1 MTERQ
6 LLVLGATADGE
17 RVLLD
22 AGMANRH
29 GFVAG
34 ATGTGKTVTLQTLAE
49 SFSRLGVP
57 VFTAD
62 VKGDLSGIAQPG
74 TDNPKIAERVALMK
88 LDDHVLEGTPV
99 IFWDVYGQKGHPVRT
114 TVSEMGPVLL
124 ANLLELNET
133 QEGVL
138 HIAFKVA
145 DDEGMLLL
153 DLKDLRAM
161 LTWLAEN
168 AKEIGRKYGNVSGQS
183 VASIQRRL
191 LVLEQ
196 AGGDVFF
203 GEPALDI
210 ADLLRTDRQGRGYVN
225 VLDATALFSNPRIYA
240 TFLLW
245 LLAELMENL
254 PERGDQPLPKLVFFF
269 DEAHLLFDGA
279 PKALVDRITQ
289 VVRLIRSK
297 GVGVFFVSQYPDDVP
312 DDVLGQ
318 LGNRIQHA
326 LRAYTPRD
334 RKAVETAAKSFRE
347 NPALDTAT
355 VISELGVGEALVST
369 LDRKGVPSV
378 VQRVL
383 VAPPRSRIGP
393 LTDSERAAVVAQ
405 SPVKGDYDQAVDR
418 DSAYEILQQRA
429 AAQQEA
435 MEEAKRQAEAE
446 AEGGGSI
453 LDSIFG
459 TGGSGRGSRSRQ
471 STGEAFAKS
480 VARSVGSSIGS
491 TLGRQIVRGVLGS
504 LLGGTSRRR

>member
-1 MTERQ
+1 MTERH
-6 LLVLGATADGE
+6 LIVLGATGAGE

-29 GFVAG
+29 GLVAG
-34 ATGTGKTVTLQTLAE
+34 ATGTGKTITLQVLAE

-62 VKGDLSGIAQPG
+62 VKGDLSGIAHPG
-74 TDNPKIAERVALMK
+74 TENPRIAERVALMQ
-88 LDDHVLEGTPV
+88 LDDHAYEGVPV
-99 IFWDVYGQKGHPVRT
+99 VFWDVYGQKGHPVRT
-114 TVSEMGPVLL
+114 TVSEMGPVLF

-145 DDEGMLLL
+145 DDEGLLLL

-168 AKEIGRKYGNVSGQS
+168 AKEIGRRYGNVSGQS
-183 VASIQRRL
+183 VAALQRRL

-196 AGGDVFF
+196 AGGDAFF

-210 ADLLRTDRQGRGYVN
+210 ADLLQTDRQGRGYVN

-318 LGNRIQHA
+318 LGNRVQHA

-334 RKAVETAAKSFRE
+334 RKALETAAKTFRQ
-347 NPALDTAT
+347 NPELDTAT
-355 VISELGVGEALVST
+355 VIAELGVGEALIST

-378 VQRVL
+378 VQRAL

-393 LTDSERAAVVAQ
+393 LNDAERAAVVAQ
-405 SPVKGDYDQAVDR
+405 SPVKGDYDEPVDR
-418 DSAYEILQQRA
+418 DSAYELLQQRA
-429 AAQQEA
+429 ATQEA
-435 MEEAKRQAEAE
+435 AVEEAKRQAEAE
-446 AEGGGSI
+446 AEEGGSI

-459 TGGSGRGSRSRQ
+459 TGGGTKSGSRSRQ

-491 TLGRQIVRGVLGS
+491 TIGRQIVRGVLGS
-504 LLGGTSRRR
+504 LLGGSRR

>member
-74 TDNPKIAERVALMK
+74 ADNPKVAERVALMQ
-88 LDDHVLEGTPV
+88 LGDHVYEGAPV

-168 AKEIGRKYGNVSGQS
+168 AKEVGRKYGNVSGQS

-196 AGGDVFF
+196 AGGDAFF

-245 LLAELMENL
+245 LLAELMESL
-254 PERGDQPLPKLVFFF
+254 PEYGDQPLPRLVFFF

-334 RKAVETAAKSFRE
+334 RKSVETAAKSFRE

-378 VQRVL
+378 VQRVM

-393 LTDSERAAVVAQ
+393 LTEPERAAVVAQ
-405 SPVKGDYDQAVDR
+405 SPVRGDYDQAVDR
-418 DSAYEILQQRA
+418 DSAYEILQRRA
-429 AAQQEA
+429 SAQQEA
-435 MEEAKRQAEAE
+435 IEEAKRQAEAE
-446 AEGGGSI
+446 AGEGGSI

-459 TGGSGRGSRSRQ
+459 TGGATRGGRSRQ
-471 STGEAFAKS
+471 TTGEAFAKS
-480 VARSVGSSIGS
+480 IARSVGSSM
-491 TLGRQIVRGVLGS
+491 GRQIVRGVLGS
-504 LLGGTSRRR
+504 LLGGTGRRR